1 MREWFLDTKSGKS
14 NPTPQLWGSSMAR
27 FDNEND
33 LVALRVPADQD
44 RLSGLILN
52 YFGGFFKVSIPQLAS
67 TRENM
72 TLLRP

>member
-1 MREWFLDTKSGKS
+1 
-14 NPTPQLWGSSMAR
+14 MAR

-67 TRENM
+67 TREKM